1 MFMDAMLLHE
11 YIERISRVL
20 DSEARL
26 AGSDYNL
33 QPIQL
38 NALHFI
44 KRANRYS
51 NTPQVVTEY
60 LGLTK
65 GTVSQTLTTLESKGF
80 IDKTPDKKD
89 GRVVHLDVT
98 RSGRKLLE
106 KTVPSP
112 SIRNAW
118 EELPNQE
125 QNQLVE
131 DLKRLLIAMQ
141 KKNGMKAFG
150 VCGTC
155 RFNQKRGEKKFFCEL
170 TQENLSQKD
179 SELLCREYQSE
190 SETASI

>member
-1 MFMDAMLLHE
+1 MLLHE

-20 DSEARL
+20 DLEARL

-38 NALHFI
+38 NALHFL

-51 NTPQVVTEY
+51 NTPQGVTEY

-80 IDKTPDKKD
+80 INKTPDKND

-106 KTVPSP
+106 KAVPSP
-112 SIRNAW
+112 SMRNAW
-118 EELPNQE
+118 KELPDQE

-131 DLKRLLIAMQ
+131 DLKRLLVAMQ
-141 KKNGMKAFG
+141 KMNGMKAFG

-155 RFNQKRGEKKFFCEL
+155 RFNQKIGEKKFFCEL

-179 SELLCREYQSE
+179 TDLLCREYQSK
-190 SETASI
+190 SKAMPA

>member
-1 MFMDAMLLHE
+1 M
-11 YIERISRVL
+11 L

-38 NALHFI
+38 NALHFL

-51 NTPQVVTEY
+51 NTPQGVTEY

-80 IDKTPDKKD
+80 INKTPDKKD

-106 KTVPSP
+106 KAVPSP
-112 SIRNAW
+112 SMRNAW
-118 EELPNQE
+118 KELPHQE

-131 DLKRLLIAMQ
+131 DLKRLLVEMQ
-141 KKNGMKAFG
+141 KMNGMKAFG

-155 RFNQKRGEKKFFCEL
+155 RFNRKIGEKKFFCEL
-170 TQENLSQKD
+170 TEENLSQKD
-179 SELLCREYQSE
+179 TDLLCREYQSE
-190 SETASI
+190 SKAIPT